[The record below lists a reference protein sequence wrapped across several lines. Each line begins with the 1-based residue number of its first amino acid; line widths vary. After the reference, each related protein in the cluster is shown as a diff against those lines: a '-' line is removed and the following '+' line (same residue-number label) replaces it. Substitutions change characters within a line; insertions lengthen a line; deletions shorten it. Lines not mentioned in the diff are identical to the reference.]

1 MSLASEIVDNLCG
14 FSLAKYSTW
23 FYYKP
28 DNLLFDAGEGISVTM
43 RNMIFG
49 INTVLISHGHAD
61 HISGLP
67 GLLSSRASS
76 MGDTEK
82 DISIYYPKAD
92 RNVAKLY
99 RYIKET
105 IGKVPY
111 EILWK
116 ELVPEERLPLSGN
129 RFLEPFAS
137 RHIDSTLSLGY
148 RILEERNRLKP
159 CYRDIPQKELM
170 KIIQSQGKKEITEMY
185 AHTLLCFS
193 GDSMPL
199 EKEIV
204 QNAEVLVHDATF
216 LKEEDREENTHAT
229 VEEVIRLAKESNV
242 AALCL
247 FHLSARY
254 RYHEIIEGVQQYIAN
269 YDLKI
274 PVFLLY
280 SFYSPLSFKKIQ

>member
-1 MSLASEIVDNLCG
+1 MSLSLEIVDNLCG

-28 DNLLFDAGEGISVTM
+28 DNLLLDVGEGVSVTM

-82 DISIYYPKAD
+82 AINIYYPKAD
-92 RNVAKLY
+92 RNIAKIY

-111 EILWK
+111 EIVWK
-116 ELVPEERLPLSGN
+116 EISPGDRLPLSGN
-129 RFLEPFAS
+129 RYLEAFAS
-137 RHIDSTLSLGY
+137 KHIDNTLSLGY
-148 RILEERNRLKP
+148 KIAEERNRLKA
-159 CYRDIPQKELM
+159 CYRDIPQKELIQ
-170 KIIQSQGKKEITEMY
+170 IIQSKGKKEITETY
-185 AHTLLCFS
+185 TQNLLCFS

-199 EKEIV
+199 DQETV
-204 QNAEVLVHDATF
+204 QSSEVLLHDATF
-216 LKEEDREENTHAT
+216 LKLEDREENTHAT
-229 VEEVIRLAKESNV
+229 VEEVIQLAKASNV
-242 AALCL
+242 SALCL

-254 RYHEIIEGVQQYIAN
+254 RYQEIIEGIQQYLAK
-269 YDLKI
+269 YEMKI